1 MGEPVRDA
9 SKAIHQRHLEDGI
22 RDVLAA
28 KRVMHQ
34 SLFEPA
40 DTGPEGDGRAQVLS
54 SLLRGAWPALVIG
67 VVALLVA
74 VAALVVALVR

>member
-1 MGEPVRDA
+1 M
-9 SKAIHQRHLEDGI
+9 

-28 KRVMHQ
+28 KRVMRQ

-40 DTGPEGDGRAQVLS
+40 ETGLKGDARAQVLS
-54 SLLRGAWPALVIG
+54 TLLAGVWPALVIG

-74 VAALVVALVR
+74 VAALIVALVR